1 MLDMHFASNTIRD
14 KHIRKLVSALEA
26 AGLQVSVTKG
36 KQHIRVENTD
46 THKVVFF
53 GGNSLGDWRAA
64 KNILRDL
71 KQVGFDQDIKLG

>member
-1 MLDMHFASNTIRD
+1 MHSLEFASGTVNN
-14 KHIRKLVSALEA
+14 KHIRKLVAALEG

-36 KQHIRVENTD
+36 KQHIRVENPD

-64 KNILRDL
+64 KNIMRDL
-71 KQVGFDQDIKLG
+71 KQVGFDKNIKLG